1 VPGHVFILHS
11 DLRRLSCDAWLMP
24 CDISARPLPQWYAE
38 PDPPPDDF
46 SWGEPPTDWG
56 DQGCRVMRVE
66 GWPAD
71 RPQPWLVNVGSGP
84 GTPNPWFVKGAGQFL
99 EAVGREL
106 GGRRGRH
113 GRARPLVALPIVGT
127 GGGGGFDTAGDIVC
141 HLLPELYTA
150 ARRHGVDVALVT
162 NEAPA
167 FAAAQ
172 AQRSRAEPDPWPQL
186 DAALKAEAA
195 RLAGFAS
202 RGRLVLF
209 LGAGVSRAAGLPLWM
224 ELLEGLAQEVGLGP
238 ERVALRKLNPLDQAQ
253 VIEGRIG
260 GRKAMGA
267 AVARQLASRYYG
279 LGHSLLAA
287 LPIEEAVTT
296 NYDQL
301 FEAASEAAGRRTAV
315 LPYNSAAGCERW
327 LLKMHGCI
335 SRPDKIVLTRAAY
348 LRYAD
353 NRAALA
359 AIVQSLLITRHML
372 FVGFSL
378 DDDNFHQIID
388 AVRKAVGRRRDPE
401 ARVPFATCLSLGRE
415 EVLEELWREDL
426 HWVPVTSEKDVDPAA
441 GESGSLAEAAR
452 VLEIFLDHLLA
463 QTSSAG
469 HLMDPRY
476 DAILSGPERQLRD
489 ALQEFLAGAEGMDPE
504 VKQTAAW
511 ALLREMMQAL
521 GG

>member
-1 VPGHVFILHS
+1 MPGHVFILHG

-24 CDISARPLPQWYAE
+24 CDISAQPLAQWYEE
-38 PDPPPDDF
+38 PEPPPEGF
-46 SWGEPPTDWG
+46 TWGEPPAGWG
-56 DQGCRVMRVE
+56 DEGRRTLRVQ
-66 GWPAD
+66 GWPAE

-84 GTPNPWFVKGAGQFL
+84 GTPNPWFVDGARQFL
-99 EAVGREL
+99 EEVGREHQ
-106 GGRRGRH
+106 GKRGRH

-127 GGGGGFDTAGDIVC
+127 GGGGGFDEAGDIVC

-150 ARRHGVDVALVT
+150 ARRFGVDVALVT

-172 AQRSRAEPDPWPQL
+172 AQRFRAEPDPWPQL
-186 DAALKAEAA
+186 SASLKAEAA

-224 ELLEGLAQEVGLGP
+224 ELLEGLAQEVGLG
-238 ERVALRKLNPLDQAQ
+238 EEQVALRKLNPLDQAQ

-260 GRKAMGA
+260 GRKALGA
-267 AVARQLASRYYG
+267 AVARRLETHYYG
-279 LGHSLLAA
+279 VGHGLLAA
-287 LPIEEAVTT
+287 LPVEEAVTT

-301 FEAASEAAGRRTAV
+301 FEMASAAAGRRTAV

-388 AVRKAVGRRRDPE
+388 AVRKAVGRREPATRE
-401 ARVPFATCLSLGRE
+401 PFATCLSLCRE

-426 HWVPVTSEKDVDPAA
+426 HWVPVTETSAGDTADSMSGPA
-441 GESGSLAEAAR
+441 R
-452 VLEIFLDHLLA
+452 MLEIFLDHLLA
-463 QTSSAG
+463 QTSAAG

-476 DAILSGPERQLRD
+476 DAILSAPERQLRD
-489 ALQEFLAGAEGMDPE
+489 ALQGFLGQAAGMDPE
-504 VKQTAAW
+504 IQQTAAW
-511 ALLREMMQAL
+511 ALLQQMVRTL